1 MKADPIELTKLLD
14 LQGLDTAIEQVKH
27 KASVLPVHQAIADLM
42 KRRTQ
47 VAEDLIGAKTVLSDS
62 TVIAERAEADVVPV
76 RERLARNQARVDAG
90 EMEAKALSIALAE
103 IVHLK
108 QRVSDLEDAELEA
121 MEAMDRATALVGQ
134 LTESVGA
141 IEQELREQVD
151 ARDAQVAELAAE
163 AKALGQTRAETAG
176 QINAALVT
184 LYDKIRSR
192 SSGVGVTKLQG
203 RRCGGCGLE
212 ATVTDYNTYMNAAP
226 DDVIRCAECDRIL
239 VR

>member
-1 MKADPIELTKLLD
+1 MKAEPTELLRLLD

-47 VAEDLIGAKTVLSDS
+47 VGENLIQAKTVLSDL
-62 TVIAERAEADVVPV
+62 TVTAERAEADVVPV

-90 EMEAKALSIALAE
+90 EMEAKALSIALDE

-121 MEAMDRATALVGQ
+121 MEAMDRATAQVGQ
-134 LTESVGA
+134 LTESVDT

-151 ARDAQVAELAAE
+151 ARDAQVGELAGQAR
-163 AKALGQTRAETAG
+163 ALGQTRAETAA
-176 QINAALVT
+176 QINTALVT
-184 LYDKIRSR
+184 LYDKIRTR
-192 SSGVGVTKLQG
+192 SSGIGVTRFQG

-212 ATVTDYNTYMNAAP
+212 ATVADYNTYMNAAP
-226 DDVIRCAECDRIL
+226 DEVIRCAECDRIL